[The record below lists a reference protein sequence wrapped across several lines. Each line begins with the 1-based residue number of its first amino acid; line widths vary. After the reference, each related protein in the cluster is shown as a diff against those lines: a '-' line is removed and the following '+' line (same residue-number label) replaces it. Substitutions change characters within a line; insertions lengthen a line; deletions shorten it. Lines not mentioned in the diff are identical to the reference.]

1 VSNLLPTN
9 KFDQLCFDSGRDYI
23 IGTNLQFCDCVVAER
38 IFVLG
43 AYTPTIN
50 MEAWEDVRLA
60 IQTEWQQ
67 VMSTLKKY

>member
-1 VSNLLPTN
+1 M
-9 KFDQLCFDSGRDYI
+9 CFDSGRDYI
-23 IGTNLQFCDCVVAER
+23 IGTNLQFCDCFVAER